1 MNHEQ
6 DPLSGGRE
14 NSPGQCAT
22 LSPPREIM
30 ENIFSQEIRSEGSI
44 LCVAVWFLGFL
55 DLSSPFKIA
64 REQKSMPFLGHCFS
78 YIFSSNLG

>member
-64 REQKSMPFLGHCFS
+64 RE
-78 YIFSSNLG
+78 